1 MKVLIASSS
10 TLAIPLF
17 NVLSDSSEYEI
28 CGLLT
33 NQDKPTGRG
42 QKIESNELA
51 TWAQNKNLIVYKSG
65 NDEEIDSALTQSS
78 TELVITI
85 AFGQLV
91 KENALNIPKHG
102 WINIHFS
109 MLPRWRGAAPVQ
121 HSILNGEGSVGISIF
136 KLEQGMDTGPIY
148 LARDFPINEDE
159 TTAEVLDRLSSE
171 GADMTLPV
179 LKLIQDLKQPRPQSN
194 ETVSHAPKFYKK
206 DGEIHWERSSDSI
219 YNLYRALG
227 SNPGIWS
234 VLNDVR
240 IRIDNLRKSKVLL
253 KLKPGEINI
262 DDEKMYVGALDGI
275 IEVQKVTPAGRN
287 SMTSA
292 EFTRGLTSKT
302 GLHFG

>member
-1 MKVLIASSS
+1 MIASSS

-51 TWAQNKNLIVYKSG
+51 TWAQNKNFTVYKSG
-65 NDEEIDSALTQSS
+65 NNEEISSALTQSS
-78 TELVITI
+78 SELVITI

-171 GADMTLPV
+171 GAGMTLPV

-206 DGEIHWERSSDSI
+206 DGEIHWGSSSDSI
-219 YNLYRALG
+219 YNRYRALG

-234 VLNDVR
+234 ELNGVR

-262 DDEKMYVGALDGI
+262 DGGKMYVGALDGI

-287 SMTSA
+287 SMSSA

>member
-102 WINIHFS
+102 WINIHFGFVICFFCKS
-109 MLPRWRGAAPVQ
+109 NVKHFYILPR
-121 HSILNGEGSVGISIF
+121 
-136 KLEQGMDTGPIY
+136 
-148 LARDFPINEDE
+148 
-159 TTAEVLDRLSSE
+159 
-171 GADMTLPV
+171 
-179 LKLIQDLKQPRPQSN
+179 
-194 ETVSHAPKFYKK
+194 
-206 DGEIHWERSSDSI
+206 
-219 YNLYRALG
+219 
-227 SNPGIWS
+227 
-234 VLNDVR
+234 
-240 IRIDNLRKSKVLL
+240 
-253 KLKPGEINI
+253 
-262 DDEKMYVGALDGI
+262 
-275 IEVQKVTPAGRN
+275 
-287 SMTSA
+287 
-292 EFTRGLTSKT
+292 
-302 GLHFG
+302 

>member
-1 MKVLIASSS
+1 LKVLIASSS

-51 TWAQNKNLIVYKSG
+51 TWAQNKNFIVYKSG
-65 NDEEIDSALTQSS
+65 NDEEIASALTQSS
-78 TELVITI
+78 SELVITI

-171 GADMTLPV
+171 GASMTLPV

-206 DGEIHWERSSDSI
+206 DGEIHWGSSSDSI
-219 YNLYRALG
+219 YNFYRALG

-234 VLNDVR
+234 ELNGVR

-253 KLKPGEINI
+253 TLKPGEIYI

-287 SMTSA
+287 SMSSA

>member
-1 MKVLIASSS
+1 LKVLIASSS

-121 HSILNGEGSVGISIF
+121 HSILNGEGSVGI
-136 KLEQGMDTGPIY
+136 
-148 LARDFPINEDE
+148 
-159 TTAEVLDRLSSE
+159 
-171 GADMTLPV
+171 
-179 LKLIQDLKQPRPQSN
+179 
-194 ETVSHAPKFYKK
+194 
-206 DGEIHWERSSDSI
+206 
-219 YNLYRALG
+219 
-227 SNPGIWS
+227 
-234 VLNDVR
+234 
-240 IRIDNLRKSKVLL
+240 
-253 KLKPGEINI
+253 
-262 DDEKMYVGALDGI
+262 
-275 IEVQKVTPAGRN
+275 
-287 SMTSA
+287 
-292 EFTRGLTSKT
+292 
-302 GLHFG
+302 